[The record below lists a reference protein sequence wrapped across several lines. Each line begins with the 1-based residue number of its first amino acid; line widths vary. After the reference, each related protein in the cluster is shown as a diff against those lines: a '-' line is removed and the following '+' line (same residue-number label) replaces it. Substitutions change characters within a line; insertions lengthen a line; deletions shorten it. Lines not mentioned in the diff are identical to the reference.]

1 MRIYIVPYRDRA
13 EHLEFFK
20 TYISHVDPKTSDYRV
35 LIIHQRDQRPF
46 NRGAMKNIGFLA
58 VKQLYPHTYK
68 DISLIFN
75 DVDIMPFKEGVF
87 YADTMPGIVRHN
99 YGYTTCLSASFV
111 IQAGDFERTGGF
123 PNLWTWGLEDF
134 LLQERVFAAGLK
146 IDRSRFK
153 PVGDRSVL
161 QFFDGIT
168 RNMSTL
174 DVASTRQRHAKDGLN
189 TLQARFTV
197 EEDGTVQVND
207 FVCMYTPDSKIVV
220 KDIRDLGVNARVDT
234 RKQLIFKK

>member
-1 MRIYIVPYRDRA
+1 
-13 EHLEFFK
+13 
-20 TYISHVDPKTSDYRV
+20 
-35 LIIHQRDQRPF
+35 
-46 NRGAMKNIGFLA
+46 MKNIGFLA

-134 LLQERVFAAGLK
+134 LLQERVFAVSDHGDLSFEDWLAVQVDAGTLTA
-146 IDRSRFK
+146 
-153 PVGDRSVL
+153 VEVL
-161 QFFDGIT
+161 QFIGYENEDANEETVIT
-168 RNMSTL
+168 ERLMI
-174 DVASTRQRHAKDGLN
+174 D
-189 TLQARFTV
+189 
-197 EEDGTVQVND
+197 
-207 FVCMYTPDSKIVV
+207 
-220 KDIRDLGVNARVDT
+220 
-234 RKQLIFKK
+234 

>member
-20 TYISHVDPKTSDYRV
+20 TYISHVDPITSDYRV

-58 VKQLYPHTYK
+58 VKQLYPQTYK
-68 DISLIFN
+68 NISLIFN

-87 YADTMPGIVRHN
+87 YADTLPGIVRHN

-111 IQAGDFERTGGF
+111 IKAGDFERTGGF
-123 PNLWTWGLEDF
+123 PNLWTWGLEDY
-134 LLQERVFAAGLK
+134 LMQERAFAAGLK
-146 IDRSRFK
+146 IDRSRFR
-153 PVGDRSVL
+153 PVGDRTVL

-174 DVASTRQRHAKDGLN
+174 DVGATRQRHLKDGLA
-189 TLQARFTV
+189 TLQAIFSV
-197 EEDGTVQVND
+197 EEDGMVQVSD
-207 FVCMYTPDSKIVV
+207 FVCMYNPDSKVVV
-220 KDIRDLGVNARVDT
+220 KDIRELGVNARAED
-234 RKQLIFKK
+234 RKQLIFKR